1 MIDKA
6 WVECEEMEA
15 ERVCSFFVGGALRCE
30 RKRKEKSSWSR
41 KQNQKRVLFFF
52 LEKFE
57 C

>member
-52 LEKFE
+52 LEKLE